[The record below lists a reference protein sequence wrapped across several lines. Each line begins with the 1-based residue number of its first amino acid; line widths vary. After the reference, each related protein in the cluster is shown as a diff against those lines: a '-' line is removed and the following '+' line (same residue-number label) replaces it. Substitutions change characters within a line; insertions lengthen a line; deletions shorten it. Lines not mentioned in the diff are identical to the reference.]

1 MEPTKKSRKNG
12 LKKIFAVS
20 NNTITTNCFLDTSR
34 GSGMSSDA
42 KVYSTTLRAYKVNK
56 SLLKGVAAVSITALV
71 LVLMETILALFP
83 HPIGANAKD
92 LSDAVWTT
100 VTLTITAGVFGTVV
114 GTVAALGKVSTIAPV
129 RWVFSFYIWVAR
141 GTPLLLQI
149 LFVFFALPVLIPG
162 LEFSDFTSAAVAL
175 AFNIG
180 AYNAE
185 AIRSGLLSVPKGQIE
200 AAHALGLSR
209 LTIFNSVV
217 MPQALRICLPPLV
230 NNGVSLLKDSSL
242 AYAIGVVELSNAAS
256 RIQSATFE
264 PVPVL
269 ITSAI
274 IYLTLTTGLTQVTN
288 ALERYLS
295 VDKR

>member
-1 MEPTKKSRKNG
+1 
-12 LKKIFAVS
+12 
-20 NNTITTNCFLDTSR
+20 
-34 GSGMSSDA
+34 MSSEA
-42 KVYSTTLRAYKVNK
+42 KACSTPPRAYKINK
-56 SLLKGVAAVSITALV
+56 ALLKGLVAIALTILV
-71 LVLMETILALFP
+71 LIGMETILAFFP
-83 HPIGANAKD
+83 HPIGANSKD
-92 LSDAVWTT
+92 LANAVWTT
-100 VTLTITAGVFGTVV
+100 VNLTVAAGIFGTIV
-114 GTVAALGKVSTIAPV
+114 GTVAALGKASAITPV

-162 LEFSDFTSAAVAL
+162 LEFGDFTSAVVAL

-200 AAHALGLSR
+200 AAHALGLSK

>member
-1 MEPTKKSRKNG
+1 
-12 LKKIFAVS
+12 
-20 NNTITTNCFLDTSR
+20 
-34 GSGMSSDA
+34 MSISA
-42 KVYSTTLRAYKVNK
+42 KVCTPPSKGFKLNK
-56 SLLKGVAAVSITALV
+56 SLLKGLTAIFITIAVLFAMESILK
-71 LVLMETILALFP
+71 LFP
-83 HPIGANAKD
+83 NPISPNAKE
-92 LSDAVWTT
+92 LAEAVWVT
-100 VTLTITAGVFGTVV
+100 VKLTLAAGVFGVV
-114 GTVAALGKVSTIAPV
+114 IGTIVALGKASNFPPF
-129 RWVFSFYIWVAR
+129 RWICSFYVWVAR

-149 LFVFFALPVLIPG
+149 LFVFFALPVLLPF
-162 LEFSDFTSAAVAL
+162 LEFNDFTSAVVAL

-209 LTIFNSVV
+209 FTIFTNVV

-274 IYLTLTTGLTQVTN
+274 IYLTLTTGMTQVTN

-295 VDKR
+295 VERR

>member
-1 MEPTKKSRKNG
+1 
-12 LKKIFAVS
+12 
-20 NNTITTNCFLDTSR
+20 
-34 GSGMSSDA
+34 MSSSA
-42 KVYSTTLRAYKVNK
+42 KICPSPTGGFKINQ
-56 SLLKGVAAVSITALV
+56 SLLKGLVAIAFTLVILLAMEAILHVFPNPIGPNSKELAAAVWV
-71 LVLMETILALFP
+71 
-83 HPIGANAKD
+83 
-92 LSDAVWTT
+92 T
-100 VTLTITAGVFGTVV
+100 VRLTVVAGIFGVVIGTVI
-114 GTVAALGKVSTIAPV
+114 ALGKASTFAPL
-129 RWVFSFYIWVAR
+129 RWICSFYVWVAR

-149 LFVFFALPVLIPG
+149 LFVFFALPVLLPS
-162 LEFSDFTSAAVAL
+162 LEFGDFTSAAVAL

-209 LTIFNSVV
+209 FTIFANVV

-269 ITSAI
+269 ITSAL

-295 VDKR
+295 VERR

>member
-1 MEPTKKSRKNG
+1 
-12 LKKIFAVS
+12 
-20 NNTITTNCFLDTSR
+20 
-34 GSGMSSDA
+34 MSSSA
-42 KVYSTTLRAYKVNK
+42 KICAPPNRGIKWDH
-56 SLLKGVAAVSITALV
+56 SLIKGVLAIVITLALLLAMEAILRFVPNPIGPNSRELAAAVWVTVKL
-71 LVLMETILALFP
+71 TLA
-83 HPIGANAKD
+83 
-92 LSDAVWTT
+92 
-100 VTLTITAGVFGTVV
+100 AGFFGVAI
-114 GTVAALGKVSTIAPV
+114 GTVAALGKASSFPPF
-129 RWVFSFYIWVAR
+129 RWLSSLYIWVAR

-149 LFVFFALPVLIPG
+149 LFVFFALPVLLPS
-162 LEFSDFTSAAVAL
+162 LEFSDFTSAAIAL

-200 AAHALGLSR
+200 AAQALGLSR
-209 LTIFNSVV
+209 FTIFFNVV

-269 ITSAI
+269 ITSAL
-274 IYLTLTTGLTQVTN
+274 IYLTLTTGLTQFTN
-288 ALERYLS
+288 AIERHLS
-295 VDKR
+295 VERR

>member
-1 MEPTKKSRKNG
+1 MSTSTKICAPSSNG
-12 LKKIFAVS
+12 LK
-20 NNTITTNCFLDTSR
+20 L
-34 GSGMSSDA
+34 
-42 KVYSTTLRAYKVNK
+42 NK
-56 SLLKGVAAVSITALV
+56 SLLKGLIATFIMIAL
-71 LVLMETILALFP
+71 LFAMEAILKFFP
-83 HPIGANAKD
+83 NPISPNSKELAE
-92 LSDAVWTT
+92 AVWVT
-100 VTLTITAGVFGTVV
+100 VKLTLAAGAFGVV
-114 GTVAALGKVSTIAPV
+114 IGTLIALGKASAFAPF
-129 RWVFSFYIWVAR
+129 RWVCSFYVWVAR

-149 LFVFFALPVLIPG
+149 LFVFFALPVMLPS
-162 LEFSDFTSAAVAL
+162 LEFTDFTSAVVAL

-185 AIRSGLLSVPKGQIE
+185 AIRSGLQSVPKGQIE

-209 LTIFNSVV
+209 LTIFSNVV

-256 RIQSATFE
+256 RIQAATFE

-274 IYLTLTTGLTQVTN
+274 IYLTLTTGLTQATN

-295 VDKR
+295 VEGR

>member
-1 MEPTKKSRKNG
+1 MSSSVKVCVPPSRG
-12 LKKIFAVS
+12 LKI
-20 NNTITTNCFLDTSR
+20 NN
-34 GSGMSSDA
+34 
-42 KVYSTTLRAYKVNK
+42 
-56 SLLKGVAAVSITALV
+56 SLLKGLLATAITLAILFAMEAILHFFPNPIGPNSKELAAAVWVTVKLTVMAGFFGVAIG
-71 LVLMETILALFP
+71 TI
-83 HPIGANAKD
+83 I
-92 LSDAVWTT
+92 
-100 VTLTITAGVFGTVV
+100 
-114 GTVAALGKVSTIAPV
+114 ALGKASTLPPL
-129 RWVFSFYIWVAR
+129 RWVCSFYVWVAR

-149 LFVFFALPVLIPG
+149 LFVFFALPVLLPS
-162 LEFSDFTSAAVAL
+162 LEFNDFTSAAVAL

-185 AIRSGLLSVPKGQIE
+185 AIRSGLQSVPKGQIE
-200 AAHALGLSR
+200 AAHALGLSSF
-209 LTIFNSVV
+209 TIFINVV

-269 ITSAI
+269 VTSAL

-295 VDKR
+295 VERR

>member
-1 MEPTKKSRKNG
+1 
-12 LKKIFAVS
+12 
-20 NNTITTNCFLDTSR
+20 
-34 GSGMSSDA
+34 MSSNA
-42 KVYSTTLRAYKVNK
+42 KACGTPVRAYKVNK
-56 SLLKGVAAVSITALV
+56 ALIKGIAAIIVTVVILV
-71 LVLMETILALFP
+71 GMEAILTFFP
-83 HPIGANAKD
+83 HPIGENAKD
-92 LSDAVWTT
+92 LADAVWTT
-100 VTLTITAGVFGTVV
+100 VGLTVAAGIFGTVV
-114 GTVAALGKVSTIAPV
+114 GTVAALGKASAIAPV

-162 LEFSDFTSAAVAL
+162 LEFSDFTSAVVAL

-200 AAHALGLSR
+200 AAHALGLSK

>member
-1 MEPTKKSRKNG
+1 MS
-12 LKKIFAVS
+12 
-20 NNTITTNCFLDTSR
+20 TS
-34 GSGMSSDA
+34 A
-42 KVYSTTLRAYKVNK
+42 KVCAPPSKRFKVNP
-56 SLLKGVAAVSITALV
+56 SMLKGLIAIFITMVV
-71 LVLMETILALFP
+71 LIAMEAILKLFP
-83 HPIGANAKD
+83 NPISPNAKE
-92 LSDAVWTT
+92 LAEAVWVT
-100 VTLTITAGVFGTVV
+100 VKLTLAAGAFGVVIGTVI
-114 GTVAALGKVSTIAPV
+114 ALGKASNFAPL
-129 RWVFSFYIWVAR
+129 RWGCAFYVWVAR

-149 LFVFFALPVLIPG
+149 LFVFFALPVLLPS
-162 LEFSDFTSAAVAL
+162 LEFNDFTSAVVAL

-185 AIRSGLLSVPKGQIE
+185 AVRSGLLSVAKGQIE
-200 AAHALGLSR
+200 AAHALGLSCF
-209 LTIFNSVV
+209 TIFTHVV

-295 VDKR
+295 VERR